1 MATVKKQMF
10 KKGPHMPITVIG
22 SRRKKYLAIAE
33 NDIHQISVRLKT
45 PHKAFSEMS
54 VSVVKVLLPS
64 KAL

>member
-45 PHKAFSEMS
+45 PHKLHLDLQLWSLE
-54 VSVVKVLLPS
+54 
-64 KAL
+64 